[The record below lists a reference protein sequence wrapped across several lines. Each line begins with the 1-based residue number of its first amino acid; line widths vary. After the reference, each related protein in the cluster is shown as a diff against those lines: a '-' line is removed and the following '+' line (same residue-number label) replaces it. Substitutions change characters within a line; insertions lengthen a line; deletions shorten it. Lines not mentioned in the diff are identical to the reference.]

1 MQRPVW
7 SLQAGRLLLALALL
21 WAAAASAHP
30 LDDSR
35 LAVAVNGVGLD
46 LRWEIS
52 LRDLDAMVDLDRDR
66 DNRITAEEHQAG
78 RAAIE
83 HYVRPHLRV
92 DADGRVCEGHKPAE
106 QSFAQRNE
114 GSFVLL
120 RYALACPTLP
130 GRLAIAYD
138 LFAKEHPAPR
148 MFVTVTAGQRV
159 WAEVMSDD
167 RRSLTIDLSQA
178 GEVGFVAFF
187 LSGVMHMLEG
197 IDHLLFLAVLLLPL
211 MLAGDRK
218 PGRRLVEAAKI
229 LTAFTLAHG
238 FTLWLAVL
246 GLVDI
251 PARLVESAI
260 ALSIAATALDN
271 VRPFLGGR
279 RWLVAFGFGLVH
291 GLGFASAL
299 GSLELPLAGLAL
311 ALLAFNLG
319 LEAAQLGVAA
329 LALLAGYAL
338 AGAGVRRT
346 LLPLGSAAAGLVAV
360 VWFAERAFAL
370 SIFP

>member
-1 MQRPVW
+1 V
-7 SLQAGRLLLALALL
+7 LLALALL
-21 WAAAASAHP
+21 WSAGAYAHP

-35 LAVAVNGVGLD
+35 LTVAIDGVELD

-66 DNRITAEEHQAG
+66 DNRISAEEHQAG

-92 DADGRVCEGHKPAE
+92 DADGRVCEGFKPAE
-106 QSFAQRNE
+106 QSFSQREE
-114 GSFVLL
+114 GSFVAL

-130 GRLAIAYD
+130 GRLGIAYD
-138 LFAKEHPAPR
+138 LFSKEHPAPR
-148 MFVTVTAGQRV
+148 MFVTVTAGGRV
-159 WAEVMSDD
+159 WADIMSNDQK
-167 RRSLTIDLSQA
+167 SLSIDLGEA
-178 GEVGFVAFF
+178 GEVGFGGFF
-187 LSGVMHMLEG
+187 VSGIMHMLEG

-211 MLAGDRK
+211 MLTGDRSLV
-218 PGRRLVEAAKI
+218 RRLIEAAKI
-229 LTAFTLAHG
+229 LTAFTVAHG
-238 FTLWLAVL
+238 LTLWLAAL

-251 PARLVESAI
+251 PSRLVESVI

-299 GSLELPLAGLAL
+299 GPLELPPVELAL

-329 LALLAGYAL
+329 LALFAGYAL
-338 AGAGVRRT
+338 TGARRT
-346 LLPLGSAAAGLVAV
+346 LLPLGSAAAGLVAM
-360 VWFAERAFAL
+360 VWFAERALAL